1 MLRSETKSASV
12 PEGTGS
18 KFGSL
23 VFRGFQPQ
31 SFSDFRGKIAAV
43 LFTGGCNFRCRFC
56 YNAPLVLEPE
66 KLESISAAEALELLE
81 PRAGFLDAVV
91 VSGGEPTLYEELPE
105 FLRAL
110 RAFSFL
116 IGVDTNGTNPD
127 LLSVLVRERLADRI
141 AMDYKAPREKYE
153 EVTGRGDVGKA
164 VAESLSILARATEV
178 DHEIRLTLHPEL
190 HSREDVER
198 MAHELAEAGVRD
210 IALQS
215 FRPWNVLDPSLN
227 DLPGWSGEELREFAR
242 FFPGRV
248 VVR

>member
-18 KFGSL
+18 GFGSL

-66 KLESISAAEALELLE
+66 NLDSMSASEALRMLE
-81 PRAGFLDAVV
+81 PRAGFIDAVV
-91 VSGGEPTLYEELPE
+91 ISGGEPTLYEELPE

-110 RAFSFL
+110 RASPFL
-116 IGVDTNGTNPD
+116 IGVDTNGTNPA
-127 LLSVLVRERLADRI
+127 LLSILVEEKLADRI
-141 AMDYKAPREKYE
+141 AMDYKAPLAKYE
-153 EVTGRGDVGKA
+153 KVTGRGDVGEA
-164 VAESLSILARATEV
+164 VAASLSVLARSA
-178 DHEIRLTLHPEL
+178 DLAHEIRLTLHPEL
-190 HSREDVER
+190 HSREDVLL
-198 MAHELAEAGVRD
+198 MAHELTEPGVKD
-210 IALQS
+210 VALQS
-215 FRPWNVLDPSLN
+215 FKPWNVLDPSLN
-227 DLPGWSGEELREFAR
+227 DRPGWSEDDLREFAR
-242 FFPGRV
+242 YFPGRV